1 MSAQYTQLVAQIAQ
15 ITHRDD
21 LKPQMPNFVGAAN
34 ELINV
39 RLSLSNEVPTAANN
53 ANEILASYPNLY
65 LYASL
70 ISAYEFTNE
79 IDMAQHYIAR
89 YENEVERYFI
99 TAAGGISPTLVMG
112 GVPMSV
118 TTSSTASTAS
128 TASIVPAVDAS
139 FATVAAM
146 AAATGYSNGNLVQ
159 CVDYAIGSNAGI
171 MFFVAV
177 PPGTGAADG
186 GSFIDGVGVQWQQLF
201 AAGIRSI
208 KQYGAVGNGVTDNTA
223 VFNVIK
229 NSSHQNWL
237 VPDGTYNGT
246 VDFGDNSTF
255 RLTENAL
262 IAGFNWF
269 PRLSIQDKEWININK
284 TNKTLND
291 PSPAVVNPGEYIPL
305 DTAQAQEIYLINQW
319 GKQVALPADPGAAR
333 IGRTSVEALRVQ
345 VNHSGAGDCYAL
357 LGYGFITKP
366 ATASTPEAPYLRS
379 GDHSNVGMGGGQI
392 TAGSEQVTLYGWGDI
407 KLVDNGYQTVG
418 MRGVVVLLH
427 ASGQNDVSHQGAPA
441 YHADQFCYMGRSQ
454 GTGDYADIDVIYT
467 AIGPAKAAFDCS
479 AGVLVDTGPD
489 PANPIHFF
497 SALNMAEGHRIC
509 YNATPATAQ
518 TGYVSPDP
526 GLFWSSY
533 NGLSVEH
540 TGQQNMP
547 GLPTFADETAAASLA
562 TGDLY
567 QTATGELRIKL

>member
-21 LKPQMPNFVGAAN
+21 LTPQMPNFVGAAN

-39 RLSLSNEVPTAANN
+39 RLSLSNEVPTTAND
-53 ANEILASYPNLY
+53 ANEILAGYPNLY

-118 TTSSTASTAS
+118 TTSSTASTAR

-159 CVDYAIGSNAGI
+159 CVDYAIGNDAGV

-208 KQYGAVGNGVTDNTA
+208 KQYGAVGNGTTDNTA
-223 VFNVIK
+223 VFDVIK

-246 VDFGDNSTF
+246 VDFGNDSTF
-255 RLTENAL
+255 RLTANAIINIPL
-262 IAGFNWF
+262 PSKWF
-269 PRLSIQDKEWININK
+269 PRLSIAEKEWIDINK
-284 TNKTLND
+284 TNKRALD
-291 PSPAVVNPGEYIPL
+291 PSPVIQPDDYIGLPTGQVQ
-305 DTAQAQEIYLINQW
+305 DIRVINQW
-319 GKQVALPADPGAAR
+319 GKQIPLPIAPGDSR
-333 IGRTSVEALRVQ
+333 VGRTAVQAQRVQ
-345 VNHSGAGDCYAL
+345 VSHSGMGDCYAQSL
-357 LGYGFITKP
+357 RAFCTKP
-366 ATASTPEAPYLRS
+366 PDRGTADAPYLNA
-379 GDHSNVGMGGGQI
+379 GDYNNAGAGDIQSN
-392 TAGSEQVTLYGWGDI
+392 AGSDQVGIYGWGDI
-407 KLVDNGYQTVG
+407 KLNDNSYKSVA
-418 MRGVVVLLH
+418 MRGCVVLLT
-427 ASGQNDVSHQGAPA
+427 ADGENDVSFDGAPA
-441 YHADQFCYMGRSQ
+441 YHADRFCYMGRSQ
-454 GTGDYADIDVIYT
+454 GTSDIDVIYT
-467 AIGPAKAAFDCS
+467 AIGKSKAAFDCS
-479 AGVLVDTGPD
+479 DAELSDN
-489 PANPIHFF
+489 A
-497 SALNMAEGHRIC
+497 ALNMAPEHRIY
-509 YNATPATAQ
+509 YNAAPATPN

-526 GLFWSSY
+526 GQFWTGMSADGSA
-533 NGLSVEH
+533 VEH
-540 TGQQNMP
+540 SGQLNMP
-547 GLPTFADETAAASLA
+547 GLPEFANEAAAASLN

>member
-21 LKPQMPNFVGAAN
+21 LTPQMPNFVGAAN

-39 RLSLSNEVPTAANN
+39 RLSLSNEVPTTAND
-53 ANEILASYPNLY
+53 ANEILAGYPNLY

-112 GVPMSV
+112 GVPVSV
-118 TTSSTASTAS
+118 TTSSTP
-128 TASIVPAVDAS
+128 SIIPAVEAS

-159 CVDYAIGSNAGI
+159 CVDYAIGNDAGV

-246 VDFGDNSTF
+246 VDFGNDSTF
-255 RLTENAL
+255 RMTEGAS
-262 IAGFNWF
+262 ITGFNWF
-269 PRLSIQDKEWININK
+269 PRLSVQDKEWIDVNK
-284 TNKTLND
+284 TNKAAFD
-291 PSPAVVNPGEYIPL
+291 PSPVIVADDYIALP
-305 DTAQAQEIYLINQW
+305 TGQAQEIYLINQW
-319 GKQVALPADPGAAR
+319 GAQLALPIAPGDPR
-333 IGRTSVEALRVQ
+333 QGRTAVEALKVQ
-345 VNHSGAGDCYAL
+345 VNHSGEGDCYAL

-366 ATASTPEAPYLRS
+366 PRS
-379 GDHSNVGMGGGQI
+379 VNYEFAGDHNNVGMGGGQL
-392 TAGSEQVTLYGWGDI
+392 TAGSDQVTLYGWGDI
-407 KLVDNGYQTVG
+407 ALKDKGFNTVA
-418 MRGVVVLLH
+418 MRGVVVLLT
-427 ASGQNDVSHQGAPA
+427 ADGGNDIGHDGNPP
-441 YHADQFCYMGRSQ
+441 YHADRFCYMGRSQ
-454 GTGDYADIDVIYT
+454 GTSDIDVIYT
-467 AIGPAKAAFDCS
+467 AIGKSKAAFDCS
-479 AGVLVDTGPD
+479 AAVLSDN
-489 PANPIHFF
+489 A
-497 SALNMAEGHRIC
+497 ALNMAPGHRIY
-509 YNATPATAQ
+509 YNAAPATPQ
-518 TGYVSPDP
+518 TGYVSPTP
-526 GLFWSSY
+526 GAFWSSY

-567 QTATGELRIKL
+567 QTLTGELRIKL